1 LESLQNNRLAR
12 FLQSIGAL
20 DQATEQDHSE
30 VIVGVVRAI
39 YPGSFDPM
47 TKGHLDIITRSSK
60 LFDEVIMAVVGNP
73 GKTPLLPVEIRTD
86 LISKSIANLKSVKVD
101 SFQGL
106 TVNYARENDVHI
118 LIRGLR
124 AISDFEA
131 ELGMAQTNKELFP
144 ELETIFLMSKAEYSF
159 ISSSTVKEIL
169 RLGGDIS
176 QFVPPTVNDYLKAN
190 FSRGTR

>member
-1 LESLQNNRLAR
+1 LA
-12 FLQSIGAL
+12 
-20 DQATEQDHSE
+20 
-30 VIVGVVRAI
+30 RAI
-39 YPGSFDPM
+39 YPGSFDPI
-47 TKGHLDIITRSSK
+47 TLGHLDIIQRSSK

-73 GKTPLLPVEIRTD
+73 GKSPLLEVDARME
-86 LISKSIANLKSVKVD
+86 LIEKTIKNLKGVVVG

-106 TVNYARENDVHI
+106 TVDYAKQNGITV

-131 ELGMAQTNKELFP
+131 ELGMAQTNKQLFP

-169 RLGGDIS
+169 RLGGDVS
-176 QFVPPTVNDYLKAN
+176 EFVPPSVNEHLKQH
-190 FSRGTR
+190 FSRGSR

>member
-1 LESLQNNRLAR
+1 L
-12 FLQSIGAL
+12 
-20 DQATEQDHSE
+20 
-30 VIVGVVRAI
+30 VRAI

-47 TKGHLDIITRSSK
+47 TRGHLDIIQRSCK

-73 GKTPLLPVEIRTD
+73 GKSPLLPVDMRKQLMSEA
-86 LISKSIANLKSVKVD
+86 LKNLKGVVVD
-101 SFQGL
+101 DFQGL
-106 TVNYARENDVHI
+106 TVDYARQNHITI

-159 ISSSTVKEIL
+159 ISSTTVKEIA
-169 RLGGDIS
+169 RLGGDVS
-176 QFVPPTVNDYLKAN
+176 QFVPEPVNDYLKQH
-190 FSRGTR
+190 FSRGTK

>member
-1 LESLQNNRLAR
+1 M
-12 FLQSIGAL
+12 
-20 DQATEQDHSE
+20 
-30 VIVGVVRAI
+30 VVRAI

-47 TKGHLDIITRSSK
+47 TYGHLDIITRASK

-73 GKTPLLPVEIRTD
+73 GKSPLLPIEVRQK
-86 LISKSIANLKSVKVD
+86 LISETVQELPGVKVD
-101 SFQGL
+101 AFLGL
-106 TVNYARENDVHI
+106 TVNYARQNQVRI

-159 ISSSTVKEIL
+159 ISSTTVKEIA
-169 RLGGDIS
+169 RLGGDVS
-176 QFVPPTVNDYLKAN
+176 QFVPPAVNNYLKEH
-190 FSRGTR
+190 FSRGAE

>member
-1 LESLQNNRLAR
+1 L
-12 FLQSIGAL
+12 
-20 DQATEQDHSE
+20 
-30 VIVGVVRAI
+30 VRAI

-47 TKGHLDIITRSSK
+47 TYGHLDIIRRSCK
-60 LFDEVIMAVVGNP
+60 LFDQVIMAVVGNP
-73 GKTPLLPVEIRTD
+73 SKSSLLPLEARER
-86 LISKSIANLKSVKVD
+86 LIAQTVADIEGVVVG

-106 TVNYARENDVHI
+106 TVDYARQNDIKI

-131 ELGMAQTNKELFP
+131 ELGMAQTNKELYP

-159 ISSSTVKEIL
+159 ISSSTVKEIA
-169 RLGGDIS
+169 RLGGDVS
-176 QFVPPTVNDYLKAN
+176 HFVPRPVNEYLREH

>member
-1 LESLQNNRLAR
+1 
-12 FLQSIGAL
+12 
-20 DQATEQDHSE
+20 
-30 VIVGVVRAI
+30 
-39 YPGSFDPM
+39 M
-47 TKGHLDIITRSSK
+47 
-60 LFDEVIMAVVGNP
+60 FDEVIMAVVGNP
-73 GKTPLLPVEIRTD
+73 GKAPLLPVEVRTK
-86 LISKSIANLKSVKVD
+86 LISESTRDLKGVLVD

-106 TVNYARENDVHI
+106 TVNYARQNDVHI

-131 ELGMAQTNKELFP
+131 ELGMAQTNKELLP

-176 QFVPPTVNDYLKAN
+176 QFVPPSVNEYLKEN
-190 FSRGTR
+190 FSRGT

>member
-1 LESLQNNRLAR
+1 M
-12 FLQSIGAL
+12 I
-20 DQATEQDHSE
+20 
-30 VIVGVVRAI
+30 RAI
-39 YPGSFDPM
+39 YPGSFDPI
-47 TKGHLDIITRSSK
+47 TYGHLDIIERSSK
-60 LFDEVIMAVVGNP
+60 MFDEVIMAVVGNP
-73 GKTPLLPVEIRTD
+73 GKAPLLPVEVRTK
-86 LISKSIANLKSVKVD
+86 LISESTRDLKGVLVD

-106 TVNYARENDVHI
+106 TVNYARQNDVHI

-131 ELGMAQTNKELFP
+131 ELGMAQTNKELLP

-176 QFVPPTVNDYLKAN
+176 QFVPPSVNEYLKEN
-190 FSRGTR
+190 FSRGT

>member
-1 LESLQNNRLAR
+1 M
-12 FLQSIGAL
+12 
-20 DQATEQDHSE
+20 
-30 VIVGVVRAI
+30 VKAI

-47 TKGHLDIITRSSK
+47 TKGHLDIIQRSSK

-73 GKTPLLPVEIRTD
+73 GKSPLLPVEKRKELMSAALKD
-86 LISKSIANLKSVKVD
+86 LNGVTVD

-106 TVNYARENDVHI
+106 TVDYAKQNNVTI

-131 ELGMAQTNKELFP
+131 ELGMAQANKELFP

-159 ISSSTVKEIL
+159 ISSSTVKEIA
-169 RLGGDIS
+169 RLGGDVS
-176 QFVPPTVNDYLKAN
+176 KFVPPAVNDYLKQH
-190 FSRGTR
+190 FSRGTK

>member
-1 LESLQNNRLAR
+1 MA
-12 FLQSIGAL
+12 
-20 DQATEQDHSE
+20 
-30 VIVGVVRAI
+30 RAI

-47 TKGHLDIITRSSK
+47 TYGHLDIIQRSSK

-73 GKTPLLPVEIRTD
+73 GKSPLLPVDIRKQ
-86 LISKSIANLKSVKVD
+86 LIADTVSNICCVQVD
-101 SFQGL
+101 AFQGL
-106 TVNYARENDVHI
+106 TVDYAKQNHITI

-159 ISSSTVKEIL
+159 ISSTTVKEIA
-169 RLGGDIS
+169 RLGGDVS
-176 QFVPPTVNDYLKAN
+176 QFVPPVVNNYLKGH
-190 FSRGTR
+190 FSRGAE